1 VIHQELNLAGNLD
14 VASNIL
20 LGAEPTGPLATVRR
34 RALVQKAKEA
44 ALSVGLRVP
53 MSAIV
58 ETLPTSQQ
66 QLVEIARALSMDS
79 TILVLDEPTSSL
91 SDSEAQA
98 LFTVMR
104 GLKGKGHS
112 MIYISHRLGEV
123 ESIADRVVVL
133 RDGKRVGELNRGEVE
148 RNAMVRLMVGR
159 DVSRFFP
166 ESATHDARECAL
178 AVRGLKC
185 RGLRGTFTFEVAKGE
200 VLGLAGLVGA
210 GRTEL
215 VRSIFGV
222 DPPIGGSVTISG
234 REATIRSARDA
245 VQQGIMLVPE
255 DRKELGLLLEMT
267 IKENIV
273 LPRTTLSTRMTVDRK
288 GDTAVAERQSADL
301 AIKTPSLEQIVR
313 NLSGGNQQKVAL
325 AKWLALSPQVL
336 ILDEPTRGI
345 DVGSK
350 HEIYK
355 LVRTLADSG
364 VAIIMV
370 SSEME
375 EIIGLSDRALV
386 MHEGALQGELSA
398 AELTEENIMR
408 LATGGTRS

>member
-1 VIHQELNLAGNLD
+1 
-14 VASNIL
+14 
-20 LGAEPTGPLATVRR
+20 
-34 RALVQKAKEA
+34 
-44 ALSVGLRVP
+44 
-53 MSAIV
+53 
-58 ETLPTSQQ
+58 
-66 QLVEIARALSMDS
+66 
-79 TILVLDEPTSSL
+79 
-91 SDSEAQA
+91 
-98 LFTVMR
+98 
-104 GLKGKGHS
+104 

-133 RDGKRVGELNRGEVE
+133 RDGKRVGGLRKGEIE
-148 RNAMVRLMVGR
+148 RDAMVRLMVGR

-166 ESATHDARECAL
+166 ESAKHETREPAL
-178 AVRGLKC
+178 SVRDLRC
-185 RGLRGTFTFEVAKGE
+185 PGLRGTFTFEVAKGE

-222 DPPIGGSVTISG
+222 DPPTGGSVTIGG
-234 REATIRSARDA
+234 RDVTIRSPRDA
-245 VQQGIMLVPE
+245 VREGVMLVPE

-267 IKENIV
+267 VKENIV
-273 LPRTTLSTRMTVDRK
+273 LPRTTLAKRTIVDRK
-288 GDTAVAERQSADL
+288 GDAEVAEREVAEL
-301 AIKTPSLEQIVR
+301 AIKTPSVDQIVR

-325 AKWLALSPQVL
+325 AKWLALSPKVL

-355 LVRTLADSG
+355 LMRALAESG

-386 MHEGALQGELSA
+386 MHEGRLQGELA
-398 AELTEENIMR
+398 GADLTEETIMK
-408 LATGGTRS
+408 LATGGARV